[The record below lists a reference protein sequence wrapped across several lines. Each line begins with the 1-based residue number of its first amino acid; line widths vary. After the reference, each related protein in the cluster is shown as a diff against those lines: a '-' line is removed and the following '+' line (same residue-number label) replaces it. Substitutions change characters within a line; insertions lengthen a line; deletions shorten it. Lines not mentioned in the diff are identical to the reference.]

1 MSSGL
6 FGGVASYSVL
16 IKTSAAKELEAVEP
30 RALRAR
36 IVSRIQRLV
45 QTPRPRG
52 SQKLAGEGERY
63 RIRQGRH
70 RIVYSVD
77 DARRIVEVVKI
88 GHRREV
94 YR

>member
-1 MSSGL
+1 
-6 FGGVASYSVL
+6 VASYKVL
-16 IKTSAAKELEAVEP
+16 IKTSAAKELEGVEP

-36 IVSRIQRLV
+36 VASRIEGLARN
-45 QTPRPRG
+45 PRPPG
-52 SQKLAGEGERY
+52 SQKLAGEAERY
-63 RIRQGRH
+63 RVRQGAH

-77 DARRIVEVVKI
+77 DGARVVEVVKI

>member
-1 MSSGL
+1 M
-6 FGGVASYSVL
+6 ASYSVL

-30 RALRAR
+30 RVRIR
-36 IVSRIQRLV
+36 IVSRVRSLA
-45 QTPRPRG
+45 QTPRPRD
-52 SQKLAGEGERY
+52 SQKLAGDAERY
-63 RIRQGRH
+63 RIRQGVY

-77 DARRIVEVVKI
+77 DVARIVEVVKV